1 MLINKPPDNFKL
13 LDIPL
18 MLALLVLLSF
28 GLLAVFSATQN
39 ANPAIANNFSKQL
52 VWVLV
57 GLVVFT
63 ITMLTPLKVF
73 QKYAYIFYGISLAL
87 LVLVLVVGGGAG
99 VKRWF
104 LIGPFRFQPAEVAKI
119 ATIFALARFIS
130 QEHRNLNKLIDIGLA
145 FAIVVG
151 PMLLIMK
158 EPDLG
163 TALVFP
169 AIILPVLFWAGLSLF
184 TAFLIIA
191 PLLSLVAA
199 FNLTAFFIV
208 MGIII
213 GVMVVSG
220 RGLKVIVPN
229 FLLNVGVGIITPLL
243 WDHLHKY
250 QQSRILTF
258 LGVEQDPRGI
268 GYQVLQSK
276 VAIGSGGLWGK
287 GIGDGTQTQ
296 LRFLPEQHT
305 DFIFSVIGEEVGFLG
320 VLLVLLLFLFIIW
333 RSLNIAQSCKS
344 RFASLVVV
352 GAAMVICFHVMINT
366 GMTVGIMPVTGLPL
380 PFLSYGGSAM
390 LSNMVLMGLI
400 VGAGLR
406 RFEYF

>member
-18 MLALLVLLSF
+18 VLALLVLLSF

-229 FLLNVGVGIITPLL
+229 FC
-243 WDHLHKY
+243 
-250 QQSRILTF
+250 SM
-258 LGVEQDPRGI
+258 
-268 GYQVLQSK
+268 
-276 VAIGSGGLWGK
+276 
-287 GIGDGTQTQ
+287 
-296 LRFLPEQHT
+296 
-305 DFIFSVIGEEVGFLG
+305 SV
-320 VLLVLLLFLFIIW
+320 
-333 RSLNIAQSCKS
+333 
-344 RFASLVVV
+344 
-352 GAAMVICFHVMINT
+352 
-366 GMTVGIMPVTGLPL
+366 
-380 PFLSYGGSAM
+380 
-390 LSNMVLMGLI
+390 
-400 VGAGLR
+400 
-406 RFEYF
+406 